1 MKKEFEKNCS
11 YSYYLF
17 KVLQIL
23 PFININYVKA
33 FITKVLPKISNVS
46 RVSKKFVHYFITT
59 YNSRFKIEDWNVTG
73 KILRDRATNNSN
85 ESFNKKLN
93 ANLYKNPSI
102 MQFYNEL
109 KNLERDYRNRYEN
122 LKLDETKI
130 SSSFFDEI
138 KHNEENHLE
147 HYIKILSNKYP
158 FISDVLLEANL
169 MQYGFSDFHDI
180 KISIPRI

>member
-1 MKKEFEKNCS
+1 
-11 YSYYLF
+11 
-17 KVLQIL
+17 
-23 PFININYVKA
+23 
-33 FITKVLPKISNVS
+33 
-46 RVSKKFVHYFITT
+46 
-59 YNSRFKIEDWNVTG
+59 
-73 KILRDRATNNSN
+73 
-85 ESFNKKLN
+85 
-93 ANLYKNPSI
+93 

-158 FISDVLLEANL
+158 FISDVLRSKFNAIWFFR
-169 MQYGFSDFHDI
+169 FS
-180 KISIPRI
+180 